1 MRERSRLALGPGLA
15 AAPRATATV
24 GRRGRRRAGRGLA
37 RRRDR
42 HRLRMAD
49 DHGPENLV
57 AGRDPHAVFA
67 TVGQSD
73 NARPRHAFRC
83 VDFAG
88 RDLLVPHAFAARERP
103 RAIGEPHQRTNDGN
117 DQKSAPCA
125 MGCRRRAGRGTGR
138 RSCRQPLG
146 RYGPGAGLHG
156 LGRAIARGTPG
167 ARFGAASQRCILVV
181 RDDGPRG
188 AGRACL

>member
-1 MRERSRLALGPGLA
+1 
-15 AAPRATATV
+15 
-24 GRRGRRRAGRGLA
+24 
-37 RRRDR
+37 
-42 HRLRMAD
+42 MAD

-103 RAIGEPHQRTNDGN
+103 RILANRISEPTTATIKN
-117 DQKSAPCA
+117 P
-125 MGCRRRAGRGTGR
+125 RRARWVAVVALAAALAAGVAGSRLGDMAQALAFMGSGAYCSWHSW
-138 RSCRQPLG
+138 RSFR
-146 RYGPGAGLHG
+146 
-156 LGRAIARGTPG
+156 
-167 ARFGAASQRCILVV
+167 AASQRCILVV

-188 AGRACL
+188 DGRACL